1 MPSPFSVDLQPA
13 KHSADDDAM
22 DGEAPGWQVQNEASQ
37 VHCPVAWQ
45 SDFSKYI
52 KQSTLPAPDANT
64 GAPSNLLALPSLLG
78 IAFKTRR
85 LLVHLPVHATE
96 SSSMKMAGA
105 VQLMHWFALLLL
117 PGALHLLQLE

>member
-13 KHSADDDAM
+13 KHSADDDEM
-22 DGEAPGWQVQNEASQ
+22 DGEAPGWQVQYEASQ

-45 SDFSKYI
+45 SDFKEYI
-52 KQSTLPAPDANT
+52 KQSTLPAPDAN
-64 GAPSNLLALPSLLG
+64 NLLALPSLLG

-85 LLVHLPVHATE
+85 LVHLPVHATK